1 VLDPIGVLY
10 SSDPSPRDEEQHL
23 PLAHAHHETGNSGG
37 KKENK
42 TQGDP
47 APVRA
52 DGGGGDGGT
61 GLGGGRGHGAR

>member
-1 VLDPIGVLY
+1 
-10 SSDPSPRDEEQHL
+10 
-23 PLAHAHHETGNSGG
+23 LAHAHHETGNSGG
-37 KKENK
+37 KKENKTRRIK